1 VRWLRIAIGFFV
13 SLLTA
18 LLVLLPAHAAQ
29 GSSWSVL
36 SDPQGTLQISD
47 VHSSR
52 FATQFSPIELDQ
64 LKAAEPGEALW
75 LRFRL
80 VPDKHEQILRVFAPD
95 VSRLDLYVLD
105 DQKLIEEVTAGNTLT
120 QADKPLPSSDY
131 MLPCP
136 KAVAR
141 WMSICGWSPTISYGP
156 TSPSTPLSCWRPIRP
171 NPCSTACCWVAC

>member
-1 VRWLRIAIGFFV
+1 MRWLRIATGIFV

-80 VPDKHEQILRVFAPD
+80 VPD
-95 VSRLDLYVLD
+95 
-105 DQKLIEEVTAGNTLT
+105 
-120 QADKPLPSSDY
+120 
-131 MLPCP
+131 
-136 KAVAR
+136 
-141 WMSICGWSPTISYGP
+141 
-156 TSPSTPLSCWRPIRP
+156 
-171 NPCSTACCWVAC
+171 